1 MNRTLTAAVALAA
14 GLGLAGLAH
23 AQTNAPT
30 NQPMGASPGAQG
42 TQTMSPSGAGAGAQ
56 SQTGRSQNMQQA
68 SVSPSEIQQAQ
79 QELKAQGLYRG
90 QVDGRNGP
98 ETQQAVMAFQR
109 QHGLPETAQLDQQTL
124 SQLNSGGQEQGQQSA
139 PTQQMAPS
147 GSSGTQNTAPQSP
160 PTGTNSGGTMNR

>member
-14 GLGLAGLAH
+14 GLGLAGMAH

-42 TQTMSPSGAGAGAQ
+42 TQTMSPSGAGAQ
-56 SQTGRSQNMQQA
+56 SQAGRNQGMQQA

-79 QELKAQGLYRG
+79 QELKSQGLYRG

-124 SQLNSGGQEQGQQSA
+124 SQLNSGGQDQGQQSA
-139 PTQQMAPS
+139 PAQQMAPS
-147 GSSGTQNTAPQSP
+147 GSSGTQNTAPQST